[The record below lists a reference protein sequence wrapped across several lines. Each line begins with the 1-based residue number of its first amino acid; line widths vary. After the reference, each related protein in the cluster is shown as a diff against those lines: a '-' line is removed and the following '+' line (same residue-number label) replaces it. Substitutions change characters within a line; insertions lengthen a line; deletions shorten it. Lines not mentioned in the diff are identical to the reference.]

1 MEKKWLIRNT
11 SKDIISI
18 AKSSGVSEVIA
29 KILINRG
36 IDNEIDIKKYMR
48 ASTEDLYDPF
58 LMKDMAKAIDLI
70 KLAIESNEKIVVYGD
85 YDADGVTSTVIMYK
99 ALKHCGALVEYYVP
113 DREHEGYGINSDRI
127 RKLKDE
133 GFGVILTCDNGI
145 AATEQVKLAKELGM
159 TVIIT
164 DHHELPFDEDGLGV
178 RTFKIPSA
186 DAVINPKQEECNYPF
201 KQLCGAG
208 IAFKFVQALYIKLG
222 INKEFV
228 SEFIEI
234 AGIGTIC
241 DVVDLIDE
249 NRIIAKNALVMLTN
263 TKNLGLKCLKEIL
276 SINDK
281 EIKSY
286 HVGFQIGPCINATG
300 RLESAAISVELL
312 ICEEESRA
320 KELAKILF
328 DLNKKRQEMT
338 TENVKEVIE
347 LIQNSTFKNDKVL
360 VIYKDTIHESIAG
373 IVAGR
378 VRETFNVPTIIL
390 TKGKENPKGSA
401 RSIDEYN
408 LFEELIKCEE
418 LLEKF
423 GGHPMAAGLSIKEE
437 NIEKLRKKLNL
448 ICKLTDEDIV
458 PKVRIDERMPLKK
471 INYEIIGELELLEP
485 YGKGNP
491 SPLLAEKN
499 IQILKIS
506 ILGKNANTLKV
517 KCLMPGVNKWID
529 GICFNKVEEFMEML
543 KDRYGED
550 YMSYLTNPRGMKLDL
565 IFSPQINEYNGNKSI
580 QLKILEFKHSSSPFG
595 S

>member
-1 MEKKWLIRNT
+1 MGKKWLIRNT
-11 SKDIISI
+11 SKDVSLI
-18 AKSSGVSEVIA
+18 AKSSGVSEVVA

-36 IDNEIDIKKYMR
+36 FDNGIDIKKFMR
-48 ASTEDLYDPF
+48 ASIEDLYDPF
-58 LMKDMAKAIDLI
+58 LMKDMEKATDLI
-70 KLAIESNEKIVVYGD
+70 KLAIENNEKIVVYGD

-99 ALKHCGALVEYYVP
+99 ALKHCGANVEYYVP
-113 DREHEGYGINSDRI
+113 DREHEGYGINIDRI
-127 RKLKDE
+127 RKLNE
-133 GFGVILTCDNGI
+133 QGFEVILTCDNGI

-159 TVIIT
+159 SVIIT
-164 DHHELPFDEDGLGV
+164 DHHELSFEEDDKGI
-178 RTFKIPSA
+178 RTFKIPPA
-186 DAVINPKQEECNYPF
+186 DAVINPKQKECNYPF

-222 INKEFV
+222 IDKEFV
-228 SEFIEI
+228 KEFIEI

-241 DVVDLIDE
+241 DVVDLISE

-281 EIKSY
+281 EIKCY

-312 ICEEESRA
+312 LCEEETRA
-320 KELAKILF
+320 KELAKTLF
-328 DLNKKRQEMT
+328 ELNKKRQEMT
-338 TENVKEVIE
+338 TENVEEVIE
-347 LIQNSTFKNDKVL
+347 LIHNSTFKNDKVL

-437 NIEKLRKKLNL
+437 NIENLRRKLNSL
-448 ICKLTDEDIV
+448 CKLTDDDIV
-458 PKVRIDERMPLKK
+458 PKVRIDQRMPLNK
-471 INYEIIGELELLEP
+471 INYEMIHELEILEP
-485 YGKGNP
+485 FGKGN
-491 SPLLAEKN
+491 STPLLAEKN
-499 IQILKIS
+499 ISVLRID
-506 ILGKNANTLKV
+506 ILGKNANTLKI
-517 KCLMPGVNKWID
+517 KCVMPGVNKTID
-529 GICFNKVEEFMEML
+529 GICFNRVEEFIEML
-543 KDRYGED
+543 KDRYGEEH
-550 YMSYLTNPRGMKLDL
+550 MNYLNNPRGMKLDL
-565 IFSPQINEYNGNKSI
+565 IFSPQINEYNGYKSI
-580 QLKILEFKHSSSPFG
+580 QLKILEFKLS
-595 S
+595 

>member
-1 MEKKWLIRNT
+1 MEKKWLLRNT
-11 SKDIISI
+11 SKDIS
-18 AKSSGVSEVIA
+18 ALANKSGVSEVVA

-36 IDNEIDIKKYMR
+36 IDNEISVKKFMR
-48 ASTEDLYDPF
+48 ASLDDLYDPF
-58 LMKDMAKAIDLI
+58 LMKDMEKAIGLI
-70 KLAIESNEKIVVYGD
+70 KLAIENKEKIVVYGD

-99 ALKHCGALVEYYVP
+99 GLKRSGANVEYYVP

-127 RKLKDE
+127 RKLKVE
-133 GFGVILTCDNGI
+133 GFDVILTCDNGI

-159 TVIIT
+159 IVVIT
-164 DHHELPFDEDGLGV
+164 DHHELQFEENESGA
-178 RTFKIPSA
+178 RTYKLPPA

-222 INKEFV
+222 IDKKFIN
-228 SEFIEI
+228 EFIEI

-249 NRIIAKNALVMLTN
+249 NRIIAKNALEMLTN
-263 TKNLGLKCLKEIL
+263 TKNLGLKCLKEML

-281 EIKSY
+281 EIKCY

-300 RLESAAISVELL
+300 RLESASISVELL
-312 ICEEESRA
+312 LCEEENRA
-320 KELAKILF
+320 KELAKTLF

-338 TENVKEVIE
+338 TENVEEVIE
-347 LIQNSTFKNDKVL
+347 LIHNSTFKNDKVL

-401 RSIDEYN
+401 RSINEYN
-408 LFEELIKCEE
+408 LFEELIKCKE
-418 LLEKF
+418 LLQKF

-437 NIEKLRKKLNL
+437 NIEKLRQKLNL
-448 ICKLTDEDIV
+448 ICTLTDEDIK
-458 PKVRIDERMPLKK
+458 PKVRIDQRMLLSK
-471 INYEIIGELELLEP
+471 INYELIDELEQLEP
-485 YGKGNP
+485 FGKGNS

-499 IQILKIS
+499 IPILKID
-506 ILGKNANTLKV
+506 ILGKNANAIKI
-517 KCLMPGVNKWID
+517 KCVMPGLNKTID
-529 GICFNKVEEFMEML
+529 GIFFNRVDEFTEML
-543 KDRYGED
+543 KDRYGEE
-550 YMSYLTNPRGMKLDL
+550 YMNYLANPRGMKLDL
-565 IFSPQINEYNGNKSI
+565 IFSPQVNEYNGRKSI
-580 QLKILEFKHSSSPFG
+580 QLKVSEFKLS
-595 S
+595 

>member
-1 MEKKWLIRNT
+1 MEKKWLIKST
-11 SKDIISI
+11 SKDVISL
-18 AKSSGVSEVIA
+18 AKNSGVSAVVA

-36 IDNEIDIKKYMR
+36 LDNVIDVKKFMR
-48 ASTEDLYDPF
+48 ASTDDLYDPF
-58 LMKDMAKAIDLI
+58 LMKDMGKAIDLI
-70 KLAIESNEKIVVYGD
+70 KLAIENKEKIVVYGD

-99 ALKHCGALVEYYVP
+99 ALKHCGADVAYYVP

-127 RKLKDE
+127 KKLKEE
-133 GFGVILTCDNGI
+133 GFCVILTCDNGI
-145 AATEQVKLAKELGM
+145 AAVEQVELAKKLGM

-164 DHHELPFDEDGLGV
+164 DHHELQFEEDEQDN
-178 RTFKIPSA
+178 RTFKLPIA
-186 DAVINPKQEECNYPF
+186 DAVINPKQKDCNYPF
-201 KQLCGAG
+201 KNLCGAG

-222 INKEFV
+222 INKEFAK
-228 SEFIEI
+228 EFIEI

-241 DVVDLIDE
+241 DVVDLTSE
-249 NRIIAKNALVMLTN
+249 NRIIAKNALGMLTN
-263 TKNLGLKCLKEIL
+263 TKNLGLKCLKEVL
-276 SINDK
+276 SINDM

-286 HVGFQIGPCINATG
+286 NVGFQIGPCINATG
-300 RLESAAISVELL
+300 RLETAALSVELL
-312 ICEEESRA
+312 ICDQEDRA

-328 DLNKKRQEMT
+328 ELNKKRQEMT
-338 TENVKEVIE
+338 TENVEEVIN
-347 LIQNSTFKNDKVL
+347 LIEHSTFKNDKVL

-437 NIEKLRKKLNL
+437 NIEKLRLKLNG

-458 PKVRIDERMPLKK
+458 PKIRIDERMALNK
-471 INYEIIGELELLEP
+471 INYDIIYELELLEP
-485 YGKGNP
+485 FGKGNP
-491 SPLLAEKN
+491 SPLLAEKG
-499 IQILKIS
+499 IQVLRID
-506 ILGKNANTLKV
+506 ILGKNANTIKIKFV
-517 KCLMPGVNKWID
+517 MPGANKTID
-529 GICFNKVEEFMEML
+529 GIFFNRVDEFIEML

-550 YMSYLTNPRGMKLDL
+550 HMSYFENPRGMKLDL
-565 IFSPQINEYNGNKSI
+565 IYSPQVNEYNGYKSI
-580 QLKILEFKHSSSPFG
+580 QLKILEFKLS
-595 S
+595 

>member
-11 SKDIISI
+11 SKDIRTL
-18 AKSSGVSEVIA
+18 AKNSGVSEVIA

-36 IDNEIDIKKYMR
+36 FDNEIEIKKFMR
-48 ASTEDLYDPF
+48 ASIEDLYDPF
-58 LMKDMAKAIDLI
+58 LMKDMEKATELI
-70 KLAIESNEKIVVYGD
+70 KLAIENKKKIVVYGD

-99 ALKHCGALVEYYVP
+99 ALKQCGAQVEYYVP
-113 DREHEGYGINSDRI
+113 DRELEGYGINSDRI
-127 RKLKDE
+127 RKLSAE
-133 GFGVILTCDNGI
+133 GFEVILTCDNGI

-164 DHHELPFDEDGLGV
+164 DHHELSFEEDSEGV
-178 RTFKIPSA
+178 RTFKLPPA
-186 DAVINPKQEECNYPF
+186 DAVINPKQKDCNYPF

-208 IAFKFVQALYIKLG
+208 IALKFVQALYLKLG
-222 INKEFV
+222 INSEAV
-228 SEFIEI
+228 VEFIEI

-249 NRIIAKNALVMLTN
+249 NRIIAKNALGMLTN

-276 SINDK
+276 NIEGK

-312 ICEEESRA
+312 ICSDEARA
-320 KELAKILF
+320 VELAKTLF
-328 DLNKKRQEMT
+328 ELNKKRQDMT
-338 TENVKEVIE
+338 TENVQQVIE
-347 LIQNSTFKNDKVL
+347 LVQHSTFRNDKVL

-390 TKGKENPKGSA
+390 TSGKDNPKGSA
-401 RSIDEYN
+401 RSIEEYN

-418 LLEKF
+418 LLLKF

-437 NIEKLRKKLNL
+437 NIEKLRRKLNS
-448 ICKLTDEDIV
+448 ICKLTDEDII
-458 PKVRIDERMPLKK
+458 PKVRIDERMALSK
-471 INYEIIGELELLEP
+471 INYGIIEELELLEP
-485 YGKGNP
+485 FGKGNP

-499 IQILKIS
+499 IPILKID
-506 ILGKNANTLKV
+506 ILGKNANTIKI
-517 KCLMPGVNKWID
+517 KCLMPKSNKTID
-529 GICFNKVEEFMEML
+529 GIFFNRVDEFMEML
-543 KDRYGED
+543 KDSYGEEHKT
-550 YMSYLTNPRGMKLDL
+550 YLDAPRGMKLDL
-565 IFSPQINEYNGNKSI
+565 IFTPQINEYNGYKSI
-580 QLKILEFKHSSSPFG
+580 QLKIIEFKLS
-595 S
+595 